1 MPVSDSPWAPTGFG
15 TNTKNIA
22 AILSNQGHHI
32 GYGGCQN
39 NQHGMW
45 YTPWPLGQTET
56 EAKMELLP
64 MIYPGQEKFGE
75 KSFGPWCQKFKPD
88 LTDKASKQDLKFS
101 REAKSEAQF
110 EVEQGYDLKIPKNID
125 RSLSSIS
132 SEIQKGNKNTA
143 MKEIEQLMRELGDN

>member
-1 MPVSDSPWAPTGFG
+1 MTVFKVAGLAPKIKLKLLEYL
-15 TNTKNIA
+15 ND
-22 AILSNQGHHI
+22 
-32 GYGGCQN
+32 
-39 NQHGMW
+39 
-45 YTPWPLGQTET
+45 
-56 EAKMELLP
+56 AKSSLE
-64 MIYPGQEKFGE
+64 
-75 KSFGPWCQKFKPD
+75 KFKPD

-101 REAKSEAQF
+101 KEAKSEAQF

>member
-1 MPVSDSPWAPTGFG
+1 MAVVKAITTALGLSPKNKIKLLGFL
-15 TNTKNIA
+15 N
-22 AILSNQGHHI
+22 
-32 GYGGCQN
+32 
-39 NQHGMW
+39 
-45 YTPWPLGQTET
+45 
-56 EAKMELLP
+56 EAKDNLK
-64 MIYPGQEKFGE
+64 Q
-75 KSFGPWCQKFKPD
+75 FKPD

>member
-1 MPVSDSPWAPTGFG
+1 MTVFKVAGLAPKIKLKLLEYL
-15 TNTKNIA
+15 ND
-22 AILSNQGHHI
+22 
-32 GYGGCQN
+32 
-39 NQHGMW
+39 
-45 YTPWPLGQTET
+45 
-56 EAKMELLP
+56 AKSSLE
-64 MIYPGQEKFGE
+64 
-75 KSFGPWCQKFKPD
+75 KFKPD

-132 SEIQKGNKNTA
+132 SEIKKGNKNTA